1 MNNLNRKKI
10 TVALSILL
18 VLVAVFGTFT
28 YMNKAKA
35 SGNVVIDGITWG
47 FDINENNEAVNLY
60 APWDITTS
68 TITIPTEV
76 TYKNV
81 TYPVVSVG
89 KTNVS
94 NESSLF
100 FGSLEPNTTVSFAQK
115 DGKTSITKINAYAFC
130 GCTNIQSVN
139 IPNSVTEIGDY
150 AFYNCNLIKSV
161 NIPENVTVIGENAF
175 YNCGKI
181 SSFTIP
187 YGLKELGKNAFGQC
201 TGATFT
207 IENPNFAKDNLTN
220 TGITYVTG
228 YNNSTA
234 REYYVKSVM
243 PTLDDGIKESRW
255 VSLDGTTKTDGTTY
269 PKSFKVMVKTDTDV
283 TVTSGL
289 FKDYFYGLAGKEV
302 SDLTKCATKPYYT
315 LDGYYLG
322 TDDNAECYYTYDKT
336 NDKMITK
343 KSTFSADYADD
354 IMELTPKFTPKSYD
368 IVYSLNGGQWK
379 KGVSADLENTNKEQY
394 VYSVGKVLNINVEK
408 RGYLFTGWYADI
420 NNPIVLTTKVT
431 DTEHGLK
438 SFLAKWSPIHYD
450 IKFDK
455 NTADAGSMT
464 GQNIAYDTT
473 TALTKNEYTKKGYS
487 FNGWNT
493 KADGSGTKYAD
504 EADVTNLSY
513 TDGDTITL
521 YAQWSANP
529 YKLTFNANKGSCS
542 EASRMVKYD
551 STYGV
556 LPTATRIGYTFDGW
570 YTLENNGVKVTKD
583 TVMQSVYGETVYAHW
598 NANSYNIRFDGNKA
612 SSGSMDAEYILYD
625 ETKPLTANAY
635 KKTGYTFTGWN
646 TKADGSGKTYH
657 DEDNV
662 LNLATNGVITLYAQ
676 WSANHYS
683 VVFDRNHATGG
694 VVGAVSMIYD
704 QSRQLPANGFT
715 RTGYQFDGWNT
726 KADGSGQSYKDK
738 AYVTNLATSGVTTLY
753 AQWKPLTDTRYTVY
767 YAYEGIPGQ
776 QNTGWF
782 ETQRRGTTD
791 TMVKPDLSMFA
802 KTGFITPETEEL
814 KIKPDGSSEAFY
826 TFKRQQ
832 YTITVNDNDKKI
844 KKWNAPKTAYYEEK
858 VDVSFETNAG
868 YQAAGITTDS
878 IALEDVTQTTAHFTM
893 PASDITLTAKADPL
907 KYTISYEMNHGTN
920 SGNAV
925 TEYTYGDTVALPD
938 ASTMSLPG
946 FVFDGWYT
954 TESFDGEPVTHI
966 LPDMIGNKTF
976 WAKWVSGNYKV
987 TLDAQGGTIKDGNV
1001 TEYTYYTGA
1010 KLPTNVVKDGYSFL
1024 GWWDGYKTATEIGN
1038 TEYGDKT
1045 YVALWADNSST
1056 AYTYVDGDTVNLY
1069 DVSQAVAMTE
1079 TIDTKNTGYYYTQLS
1094 ANAKKAYATL
1104 FANYRFVPEERTIRK
1119 MNALIF
1125 TSDVELS
1132 KKDLLDAQM
1141 AFVYDHPE
1149 VFWVTYFAKSDV
1161 NNVSGVNTGKHYYMY
1176 SPVMAYDVALC
1187 KGDAEAYYGYLN
1199 MALNAMD
1206 LKKSDTTYDKV
1217 KRIHDYIIKNYSY
1230 STYGYKLN
1238 GKTADDTRSV
1248 GRMLTMKRGCCVGYS
1263 KLMKAFCD
1271 YYGISCTLVS
1281 GTDHMWN
1288 AIQINGKWYA
1298 LDVTWDDADG
1308 KQKNSKEQYQY
1319 FLKGEKTFLADVSH
1333 RVVNCMFIQDKVPI
1347 TEYACLTAPIL
1358 EKGDYGTQ
1366 TSVKKSTANTKI
1378 TVRSGIKYKITHT
1391 KKKTAAV
1398 IGASSKSIKKAVIAK
1413 TVKINKKTYKV
1424 TAISKNAFKNC
1435 KKLKKVIIQQGKL
1448 SIGKNAFKGINKKAA
1463 FKVPKKNLK
1472 SYKKMLSKAKT
1483 GCKKTMKIAGW
1494 KVKK

>member
-10 TVALSILL
+10 
-18 VLVAVFGTFT
+18 
-28 YMNKAKA
+28 
-35 SGNVVIDGITWG
+35 GITISIVFTLAIIISTFVHTNTVKAAKMTIDDVTWY
-47 FDINENNEAVNLY
+47 FDINEDNEVVNLY
-60 APWDITTS
+60 TPDDVATS

-100 FGSLEPNTTVSFAQK
+100 FGSLEPNTTVSFVQK

-139 IPNSVTEIGDY
+139 IPDSVTEIGDY
-150 AFYNCNLIKSV
+150 AFYNC
-161 NIPENVTVIGENAF
+161 GR
-175 YNCGKI
+175 I

-187 YGLKELGKNAFGQC
+187 YDLTKIGKGAFEKC
-201 TGATFT
+201 TSATLT
-207 IENPNFAKDNLTN
+207 IENPNLAKENLVDS
-220 TGITYVTG
+220 GITFIVG
-228 YNNSTA
+228 CSNSTA
-234 REYYVKSVM
+234 REYYNEYVE
-243 PTLDDGIKESRW
+243 PDYGTSRW
-255 VSLDGTTKTDGTTY
+255 VSLDGTTKADGTTY
-269 PKSFKVMVKTDTDV
+269 PKSFKVMVKTNTDV
-283 TVTSGL
+283 TVASGL

-302 SDLTKCATKPYYT
+302 SDLTECATKPYYT

-336 NDKMITK
+336 NDKMLAK
-343 KSTFSADYADD
+343 KSTFSADYAND

-379 KGVSADLENTNKEQY
+379 KGVSADLESTNKEQY
-394 VYSVGKVLNINVEK
+394 VYSVGKVLNTNVEK

-420 NNPIVLTTKVT
+420 NNPVVLTTEVT

-438 SFLAKWSPIHYD
+438 SFLAKWSLIHYD

-473 TALTKNEYTKKGYS
+473 TALTKNGYTKKGYS

-529 YKLTFNANKGSCS
+529 YKLTFDANKGSCS

-583 TVMQSVYGETVYAHW
+583 TVMQSVHGETVYAHW

-625 ETKPLTANAY
+625 ETKPLAANAY

-715 RTGYQFDGWNT
+715 KTGYQFDGWNT

-878 IALEDVTQTTAHFTM
+878 IALEDATQTTAHFTM

-925 TEYTYGDTVALPD
+925 TEYTYGDTIALPD

-954 TESFDGEPVTHI
+954 KESFDGEPVTHI
-966 LPDMIGNKTF
+966 LPDTIGNKTF
-976 WAKWVSGNYKV
+976 WAKWVSSNYKV

-1056 AYTYVDGDTVNLY
+1056 AYTYVDGNTVNLY
-1069 DVSQAVAMTE
+1069 DASQAVAMTE

-1176 SPVMAYDVALC
+1176 SPVMAYDIALC
-1187 KGDAEAYYGYLN
+1187 KGDAEAYYGYLK

-1298 LDVTWDDADG
+1298 LDVTWDDTDG

-1378 TVRSGIKYKITHT
+1378 TVRSGVKYKITNT

>member
-10 TVALSILL
+10 GIIAIIVLALAITAGITVK
-18 VLVAVFGTFT
+18 
-28 YMNKAKA
+28 MNKAKA
-35 SGNVVIDGITWG
+35 SGNVTIDNILWF
-47 FDINENNEAVNLY
+47 FDIDNGKAVNLY
-60 APWDITTS
+60 TPADVETF

-139 IPNSVTEIGDY
+139 IPDSVTEIGDY
-150 AFYNCNLIKSV
+150 AFYNC
-161 NIPENVTVIGENAF
+161 GR
-175 YNCGKI
+175 I
-181 SSFTIP
+181 SSFIIP
-187 YGLKELGKNAFGQC
+187 YDLTKIGKGAFEKC
-201 TGATFT
+201 TSATLT
-207 IENPNFAKDNLTN
+207 IENPNLAKENLVDS
-220 TGITYVTG
+220 GITFIVG
-228 YNNSTA
+228 CSNSTA
-234 REYYVKSVM
+234 REYYNEYVE
-243 PTLDDGIKESRW
+243 PDYGTSRW

-283 TVTSGL
+283 TVASGL

-302 SDLTKCATKPYYT
+302 SDLTECATKPYYT

-354 IMELTPKFTPKSYD
+354 IMDLTPKFTPKSYD

-379 KGVSADLENTNKEQY
+379 KGVSAYLENTNKEQY
-394 VYSVGKVLNINVEK
+394 VYSVGKVLNTNVEK

-420 NNPIVLTTKVT
+420 NNPVVLTTKVT

-464 GQNIAYDTT
+464 AQNIVYDTT

-529 YKLTFNANKGSCS
+529 YKLTFDVNKGSCS

-694 VVGAVSMIYD
+694 AVGAVSMIYD
-704 QSRQLPANGFT
+704 QSRQLPANGFS

-878 IALEDVTQTTAHFTM
+878 IALENATQTTAHFTM

-938 ASTMSLPG
+938 VSTMSLPG
-946 FVFDGWYT
+946 FVFAGWYT
-954 TESFDGEPVTHI
+954 KESFDGEPVTHI
-966 LPDMIGNKTF
+966 LPDTIGNKTF

-1010 KLPTNVVKDGYSFL
+1010 KLPSNVVKDGYSFL

-1056 AYTYVDGDTVNLY
+1056 AYTYVDGNTVNLY
-1069 DVSQAVAMTE
+1069 DASRAVAMTE

-1176 SPVMAYDVALC
+1176 SPVMAYDIALC
-1187 KGDAEAYYGYLN
+1187 KGDAEAYYGYFKIS
-1199 MALNAMD
+1199 LNAMD

-1217 KRIHDYIIKNYSY
+1217 KRIHDYIVKNYSY

-1298 LDVTWDDADG
+1298 LDVTWDDTDG

-1333 RVVNCMFIQDKVPI
+1333 RVVNCMFIKDKVPI
-1347 TEYACLTAPIL
+1347 TEYACLAAPIL
-1358 EKGDYGTQ
+1358 EKEDYGTQ
-1366 TSVKKSTANTKI
+1366 KSVKKSTANTKI
-1378 TVRSGIKYKITHT
+1378 TVRSGVKYKITNT

-1435 KKLKKVIIQQGKL
+1435 KKLKKVIIQPGKL
-1448 SIGKNAFKGINKKAA
+1448 SIGKNAFKGINQKAA

-1472 SYKKMLSKAKT
+1472 SYKKMLAKAKL
-1483 GCKKTMKIAGW
+1483 GYKKTMKINR
-1494 KVKK
+1494 

>member
-10 TVALSILL
+10 
-18 VLVAVFGTFT
+18 
-28 YMNKAKA
+28 
-35 SGNVVIDGITWG
+35 GITISIVFTLAIIISTFVHTNTVKAAKMTIDDVTWY
-47 FDINENNEAVNLY
+47 FDINEDNEVVNLY
-60 APWDITTS
+60 TPDDVATS
-68 TITIPTEV
+68 TIIIPTEV

-81 TYPVVSVG
+81 TYPVVSMG
-89 KTNVS
+89 TATNIS
-94 NESSLF
+94 QSGLF
-100 FGSLEPNTTVSFAQK
+100 KGSLEPNTTVSFAQK

-139 IPNSVTEIGDY
+139 IPDSVTEIGDY
-150 AFYNCNLIKSV
+150 AFYNCINMTTATGI
-161 NIPENVTVIGENAF
+161 ENVETLGNSAF
-175 YNCGKI
+175 EGCEFLMDVTLNKTTTFGSKIFDNC
-181 SSFTIP
+181 SCLRLTI
-187 YGLKELGKNAFGQC
+187 
-201 TGATFT
+201 T
-207 IENPNFAKDNLTN
+207 NPNMDLSDQNFVPARL
-220 TGITYVTG
+220 IG
-228 YNNSTA
+228 YENSTA
-234 REYYVKSVM
+234 KEYHNKKNFSSN
-243 PTLDDGIKESRW
+243 KW
-255 VSLDGTTKTDGTTY
+255 VSLDGTTKADGTTY

-283 TVTSGL
+283 TVASGL
-289 FKDYFYGLAGKEV
+289 FKDYFYGLGGKEV
-302 SDLTKCATKPYYT
+302 SDLTECATKPYYT

-322 TDDNAECYYTYDKT
+322 TDENAECYYTYDKT

-394 VYSVGKVLNINVEK
+394 VYSVGKVLNTNVEK

-420 NNPIVLTTKVT
+420 NNPVVLTTKVT

-455 NTADAGSMT
+455 NTADAGNMA

-473 TALTKNEYTKKGYS
+473 TALTKSGYTKKGYS

-513 TDGDTITL
+513 TDGDIITL

-529 YKLTFNANKGSCS
+529 YKLTFDTNKGSCS

-583 TVMQSVYGETVYAHW
+583 TVMQSVHGETVYAHW

-625 ETKPLTANAY
+625 ETKPLVANAY

-738 AYVTNLATSGVTTLY
+738 AYVTNLATGGVTTLY
-753 AQWKPLTDTRYTVY
+753 VQWKPLTDTRYTVY

-878 IALEDVTQTTAHFTM
+878 IALEDATQTTAHFTM

-907 KYTISYEMNHGTN
+907 KYTVSYEMNHGTN

-925 TEYTYGDTVALPD
+925 TEYTYGDTIALPD

-954 TESFDGEPVTHI
+954 KESFDGEPVTHI
-966 LPDMIGNKTF
+966 LPDTIGNKTF

-1056 AYTYVDGDTVNLY
+1056 AYTYVDGNTVNLY
-1069 DVSQAVAMTE
+1069 DASQAVAMTE

-1176 SPVMAYDVALC
+1176 SPVMAYDIALC
-1187 KGDAEAYYGYLN
+1187 KGDAEAYYGYLK

-1298 LDVTWDDADG
+1298 LDVTWDDTDG

-1366 TSVKKSTANTKI
+1366 TSVKKSTPNTKI
-1378 TVRSGIKYKITHT
+1378 TVRSGVKYKITNT

-1448 SIGKNAFKGINKKAA
+1448 SIGKNAFKGINKKAT

-1472 SYKKMLSKAKT
+1472 SYKKMLFRAKT

>member
-10 TVALSILL
+10 GIIAIIVLALVITAGITVK
-18 VLVAVFGTFT
+18 
-28 YMNKAKA
+28 MNKAKA

-89 KTNVS
+89 ESDVINK
-94 NESSLF
+94 SSLF
-100 FGSLEPNTTVSFAQK
+100 KGSLEPNTTVSFAQK

-139 IPNSVTEIGDY
+139 IPDSVTEIGDY
-150 AFYNCNLIKSV
+150 AFYNCINMTTATGI
-161 NIPENVTVIGENAF
+161 ENVETLGNSAF
-175 YNCGKI
+175 EGCEFLMDVTLNKTTTFGSKIFDNC
-181 SSFTIP
+181 SCLRLTI
-187 YGLKELGKNAFGQC
+187 
-201 TGATFT
+201 T
-207 IENPNFAKDNLTN
+207 NPNMDLSDQNFVPARL
-220 TGITYVTG
+220 IG
-228 YNNSTA
+228 YENSTA
-234 REYYVKSVM
+234 KEYHNKKNFSSN
-243 PTLDDGIKESRW
+243 KW

-283 TVTSGL
+283 TVASGL

-302 SDLTKCATKPYYT
+302 SDLTECATKPYYT

-343 KSTFSADYADD
+343 KSTFSADYADN

-394 VYSVGKVLNINVEK
+394 VYSVGKVLNTNVEK

-420 NNPIVLTTKVT
+420 NNPVVLTTEVT

-473 TALTKNEYTKKGYS
+473 TALTKNGYTKKGYS
-487 FNGWNT
+487 FTGWNT

-529 YKLTFNANKGSCS
+529 YKLTFDANKGSCS

-556 LPTATRIGYTFDGW
+556 LPTATRIGYTFAGW

-583 TVMQSVYGETVYAHW
+583 TVMQSVHGETVYAHW

-625 ETKPLTANAY
+625 ETKPLAANAY

-738 AYVTNLATSGVTTLY
+738 AYVTNLATGRVTTLY

-782 ETQRRGTTD
+782 ETQRRGMTD

-878 IALEDVTQTTAHFTM
+878 IALENATQTTAHFTM

-925 TEYTYGDTVALPD
+925 TEYTYGDTIALPD

-954 TESFDGEPVTHI
+954 KESFDGEPVAHI
-966 LPDMIGNKTF
+966 LPDTIGNKTF

-1038 TEYGDKT
+1038 MEYGDKT

-1056 AYTYVDGDTVNLY
+1056 AYTYVDGNTVNLY
-1069 DVSQAVAMTE
+1069 DASQAVAMTE

-1176 SPVMAYDVALC
+1176 SPVMAYDIALC
-1187 KGDAEAYYGYLN
+1187 KGDAEAYYGYLK

-1298 LDVTWDDADG
+1298 LDVTWDDTDG

-1378 TVRSGIKYKITHT
+1378 TVRSGVKYKITHT

>member
-10 TVALSILL
+10 
-18 VLVAVFGTFT
+18 
-28 YMNKAKA
+28 
-35 SGNVVIDGITWG
+35 GITISIVFTLAIIISTFVHTNTVKAAKMTIDDVTWY
-47 FDINENNEAVNLY
+47 FDINEDNEVVNLY
-60 APWDITTS
+60 TPDDVATS

-89 KTNVS
+89 TVGDIKNS
-94 NESSLF
+94 GLF
-100 FGSLEPNTTVSFAQK
+100 KGSLEPNTTVSFVQK

-130 GCTNIQSVN
+130 GCTNIQSVD
-139 IPNSVTEIGDY
+139 IPDSVTEIGDY
-150 AFYNCNLIKSV
+150 AFYNC
-161 NIPENVTVIGENAF
+161 GR
-175 YNCGKI
+175 I

-187 YGLKELGKNAFGQC
+187 YDLTKIGKGAFEKC
-201 TGATFT
+201 TSATLT
-207 IENPNFAKDNLTN
+207 IENPNLAKENLVDS
-220 TGITYVTG
+220 GITFIVG
-228 YNNSTA
+228 CSNSTA
-234 REYYVKSVM
+234 REYYNEYVE
-243 PTLDDGIKESRW
+243 PDYGTSRW
-255 VSLDGTTKTDGTTY
+255 VSLDGTKKADGTTY
-269 PKSFKVMVKTDTDV
+269 PKSFKVMVKTNTDV
-283 TVTSGL
+283 TVASGL

-302 SDLTKCATKPYYT
+302 SDLTECATKPYYT
-315 LDGYYLG
+315 LDGYYFG

-336 NDKMITK
+336 NDKMLTK
-343 KSTFSADYADD
+343 KNTFSADYANDT
-354 IMELTPKFTPKSYD
+354 MELTPKFTPKSYD
-368 IVYSLNGGQWK
+368 IVYGLNGGQWK

-394 VYSVGKVLNINVEK
+394 VYSVGKVLNTNVEK

-420 NNPIVLTTKVT
+420 NNPVVLTTEVT

-464 GQNIAYDTT
+464 GQNMAYDTT

-513 TDGDTITL
+513 TDGDIITL

-529 YKLTFNANKGSCS
+529 YKLTFDANKGSCS

-583 TVMQSVYGETVYAHW
+583 TVMQSVHGETVYAYW
-598 NANSYNIRFDGNKA
+598 NANPYNIRFDGNKA

-625 ETKPLTANAY
+625 ETKPLAANAY

-738 AYVTNLATSGVTTLY
+738 AYVTNLATGGVTTLY

-878 IALEDVTQTTAHFTM
+878 IVLEDATQTTAHFTM

-907 KYTISYEMNHGTN
+907 KYTVSYEMNHGTN

-925 TEYTYGDTVALPD
+925 TEYTYGDTIALPD

-954 TESFDGEPVTHI
+954 KESFDGEPVTHI
-966 LPDMIGNKTF
+966 LPDTIGNKTF

-1056 AYTYVDGDTVNLY
+1056 AYTYVDGNTVNLY
-1069 DVSQAVAMTE
+1069 DASQAVAMTE

-1176 SPVMAYDVALC
+1176 SPVMAYDIALC
-1187 KGDAEAYYGYLN
+1187 KGDAEAYYGYLK

-1298 LDVTWDDADG
+1298 LDVTWDDTDG

-1378 TVRSGIKYKITHT
+1378 TVRSGVKYKITNT

-1424 TAISKNAFKNC
+1424 TAINKNAFKNC

>member
-10 TVALSILL
+10 
-18 VLVAVFGTFT
+18 
-28 YMNKAKA
+28 
-35 SGNVVIDGITWG
+35 GITISIVFTLAIIISTFVHTNTVKAAKMTIDDVTWY
-47 FDINENNEAVNLY
+47 FDINEDNEVVNLY
-60 APWDITTS
+60 TPDDVATS

-89 KTNVS
+89 TATNIS
-94 NESSLF
+94 QSGLF
-100 FGSLEPNTTVSFAQK
+100 KGSLEPNTTVSFAQK

-139 IPNSVTEIGDY
+139 IPDSVTEIGDY
-150 AFYNCNLIKSV
+150 AFYNCINMTTATGI
-161 NIPENVTVIGENAF
+161 ENVETLGNSAF
-175 YNCGKI
+175 EGCEFLMDVTLNKTTTFGSKIFDNC
-181 SSFTIP
+181 SCLRLTI
-187 YGLKELGKNAFGQC
+187 
-201 TGATFT
+201 T
-207 IENPNFAKDNLTN
+207 NPNMDLSDQNFVPARL
-220 TGITYVTG
+220 IG
-228 YNNSTA
+228 YENSTA
-234 REYYVKSVM
+234 KEYHNKKNFSSN
-243 PTLDDGIKESRW
+243 KW
-255 VSLDGTTKTDGTTY
+255 VSLDGTTKADGTTY
-269 PKSFKVMVKTDTDV
+269 PKSFKVMVKTNTDV
-283 TVTSGL
+283 TVASGL

-302 SDLTKCATKPYYT
+302 SDLTECATKPYYA

-379 KGVSADLENTNKEQY
+379 KGVSADLESTNKEQY
-394 VYSVGKVLNINVEK
+394 VYSVGKVLNTNVEK

-420 NNPIVLTTKVT
+420 NNPVVLTTKVT

-464 GQNIAYDTT
+464 GQNIVYDTT

-556 LPTATRIGYTFDGW
+556 LPTATRIGYAFDGW
-570 YTLENNGVKVTKD
+570 YTLEDNGVKATKD

-598 NANSYNIRFDGNKA
+598 NANPYNIRFDGNKA

-625 ETKPLTANAY
+625 ETKPLAANAY

-726 KADGSGQSYKDK
+726 KADGSGQSYKNK
-738 AYVTNLATSGVTTLY
+738 AYVTNLAISGVTTLY

-802 KTGFITPETEEL
+802 KPGFITPETEEL

-878 IALEDVTQTTAHFTM
+878 IALEDATQTTAHFTM

-920 SGNAV
+920 SGNTI
-925 TEYTYGDTVALPD
+925 TEYTYGDTIALPD

-954 TESFDGEPVTHI
+954 KESFDGEPVTHI
-966 LPDMIGNKTF
+966 LPDTIGNKTF

-987 TLDAQGGTIKDGNV
+987 TLDAQGGTIKDGNI

-1056 AYTYVDGDTVNLY
+1056 AYTYVDGNTVNLY
-1069 DVSQAVAMTE
+1069 DASQAVAMTE

-1161 NNVSGVNTGKHYYMY
+1161 NNVLGVNTGKHYYMY
-1176 SPVMAYDVALC
+1176 SPVMAYDIALC
-1187 KGDAEAYYGYLN
+1187 KGDAEAYYGYLK

-1298 LDVTWDDADG
+1298 LDVTWDDTDG

-1358 EKGDYGTQ
+1358 EKGGYGTQ

-1378 TVRSGIKYKITHT
+1378 TVRSGVKYKITHT

>member
-10 TVALSILL
+10 GIIAIVVLALAITAGITVK
-18 VLVAVFGTFT
+18 
-28 YMNKAKA
+28 MNKAKA
-35 SGNVVIDGITWG
+35 SGNVTIDNILWF
-47 FDINENNEAVNLY
+47 FDIDNGKAVNLY
-60 APWDITTS
+60 TPADVETS

-89 KTNVS
+89 MSDVVNK
-94 NESSLF
+94 SSLF

-139 IPNSVTEIGDY
+139 IPDSVTEIGDY
-150 AFYNCNLIKSV
+150 AFCNCSDMTTVGSI
-161 NIPENVTVIGENAF
+161 ENVKTLGNSAF
-175 YNCGKI
+175 EGCTFLRNITLNKV
-181 SSFTIP
+181 T
-187 YGLKELGKNAFGQC
+187 AFGSNLFDGC
-201 TGATFT
+201 TSLCLT
-207 IENPNFAKDNLTN
+207 ITNPNMDLSKQNFKPSRLISYA
-220 TGITYVTG
+220 
-228 YNNSTA
+228 NSTT
-234 REYYVKSVM
+234 RDYY
-243 PTLDDGIKESRW
+243 IKNYTNDVNGNNWR
-255 VSLDGTTKTDGTTY
+255 SLDGTTKTDGTTY

-283 TVTSGL
+283 TVASGL

-302 SDLTKCATKPYYT
+302 SDLTECATKPYYT

-394 VYSVGKVLNINVEK
+394 VYSVGKVLNTNVEK

-420 NNPIVLTTKVT
+420 NNPVVLTTEVT

-455 NTADAGSMT
+455 NMADAGSMT

-529 YKLTFNANKGSCS
+529 YKLTFDVNKGSCS

-556 LPTATRIGYTFDGW
+556 LPTATRIGYTFAGW

-583 TVMQSVYGETVYAHW
+583 TVMQSVHGETVYAHW

-625 ETKPLTANAY
+625 ETKPLAANAY

-738 AYVTNLATSGVTTLY
+738 AYVTNLATGGVTTLY

-878 IALEDVTQTTAHFTM
+878 IALENATQTTAHFTM

-925 TEYTYGDTVALPD
+925 TEYTYGDTIALPD

-954 TESFDGEPVTHI
+954 KESFDGEPVAHI
-966 LPDMIGNKTF
+966 LPDTIGNKTF

-1038 TEYGDKT
+1038 MEYGDKT

-1056 AYTYVDGDTVNLY
+1056 AYTYVDGNTVNLY
-1069 DVSQAVAMTE
+1069 DASQAVAMTE

-1263 KLMKAFCD
+1263 KLMKVFCD

-1298 LDVTWDDADG
+1298 LDVTWDDTDG

-1366 TSVKKSTANTKI
+1366 TSVKKSTPNTKI
-1378 TVRSGIKYKITHT
+1378 TVRSGVKYKITNT

-1472 SYKKMLSKAKT
+1472 SYKKMLFRAKT

>member
-150 AFYNCNLIKSV
+150 AFYNC
-161 NIPENVTVIGENAF
+161 GR
-175 YNCGKI
+175 I

-187 YGLKELGKNAFGQC
+187 YDLTKIGKGAFEKC
-201 TGATFT
+201 TSATLT
-207 IENPNFAKDNLTN
+207 IENPNLAKENLVDS
-220 TGITYVTG
+220 GITFIVG
-228 YNNSTA
+228 CSNSTA
-234 REYYVKSVM
+234 REYYNEYVE
-243 PTLDDGIKESRW
+243 PDYGTSRW
-255 VSLDGTTKTDGTTY
+255 VSLDGTMKVDGTTY
-269 PKSFKVMVKTDTDV
+269 PKSFKVMAKTDTDV
-283 TVTSGL
+283 TVASGL

-302 SDLTKCATKPYYT
+302 SDLTECATKPYYT

-394 VYSVGKVLNINVEK
+394 VYSFGKVLNTNVEK

-420 NNPIVLTTKVT
+420 NNPVVLTTKVT

-473 TALTKNEYTKKGYS
+473 TALIKNEYTKKGYS

-504 EADVTNLSY
+504 EADVTNFSY

-570 YTLENNGVKVTKD
+570 YTLEDNGVKVTKD
-583 TVMQSVYGETVYAHW
+583 TVMQSVYGETVYVHW

-704 QSRQLPANGFT
+704 QSCQLPANGFT

-738 AYVTNLATSGVTTLY
+738 AYITNLATSGVTTLY

-954 TESFDGEPVTHI
+954 KESFDGEPVTHI
-966 LPDMIGNKTF
+966 LPDTIGNKTF

-987 TLDAQGGTIKDGNV
+987 TLDAQCGTIKDGNV

-1038 TEYGDKT
+1038 MEYGDKT

-1069 DVSQAVAMTE
+1069 DASQAVAMTG

-1104 FANYRFVPEERTIRK
+1104 FANYRFVPEERTIKK

-1298 LDVTWDDADG
+1298 LDVTWDDTDG

-1366 TSVKKSTANTKI
+1366 PSVKKSTANTKL
-1378 TVRSGIKYKITHT
+1378 TVRSGVKYKITHT

>member
-1 MNNLNRKKI
+1 MNNLNNLNRKKI
-10 TVALSILL
+10 
-18 VLVAVFGTFT
+18 
-28 YMNKAKA
+28 
-35 SGNVVIDGITWG
+35 GITISIVFTLAIIISTFVHTNTVKAAKMIIDDVTWY
-47 FDINENNEAVNLY
+47 FDINEDNEVVNLY
-60 APWDITTS
+60 TPDDVATS

-89 KTNVS
+89 ESDVINK
-94 NESSLF
+94 SSLF
-100 FGSLEPNTTVSFAQK
+100 KGSLEPNTTVSFAQK

-139 IPNSVTEIGDY
+139 IPDSVTEIGDY
-150 AFYNCNLIKSV
+150 AFYNC
-161 NIPENVTVIGENAF
+161 GR
-175 YNCGKI
+175 I

-187 YGLKELGKNAFGQC
+187 YDLTKIGKGAFEKC
-201 TGATFT
+201 TSATLT
-207 IENPNFAKDNLTN
+207 IENPNLAKENLVDS
-220 TGITYVTG
+220 GITFIVG
-228 YNNSTA
+228 CSNSTA
-234 REYYVKSVM
+234 REYYNEYVE
-243 PTLDDGIKESRW
+243 PDYGTSRW

-283 TVTSGL
+283 TVASGL

-302 SDLTKCATKPYYT
+302 SNLTECATKPYYT

-336 NDKMITK
+336 NDKIITK

-394 VYSVGKVLNINVEK
+394 VYSVGKVLNTNVEK

-420 NNPIVLTTKVT
+420 NNPVVLTTKVT

-455 NTADAGSMT
+455 NTADAGSMA
-464 GQNIAYDTT
+464 GQNIAYDTI
-473 TALTKNEYTKKGYS
+473 TALTKNGYTKKGYS

-878 IALEDVTQTTAHFTM
+878 IALEDATQTTAHFTM

-938 ASTMSLPG
+938 ASTMFLPG

-954 TESFDGEPVTHI
+954 KESFDGEPVTHI

-987 TLDAQGGTIKDGNV
+987 TLDAQGGMIKDGNV

-1010 KLPTNVVKDGYSFL
+1010 KLPSNVVKDGYSFL

-1069 DVSQAVAMTE
+1069 DASQAVAMTE
-1079 TIDTKNTGYYYTQLS
+1079 TINTKNTGYYYTQLS

-1104 FANYRFVPEERTIRK
+1104 FANYRFVSEERTIRK

-1149 VFWVTYFAKSDV
+1149 VFWVTYFAKSEV

-1298 LDVTWDDADG
+1298 LDVTWDDTDG

-1378 TVRSGIKYKITHT
+1378 TVRSGVKYKITHT

>member
-10 TVALSILL
+10 GIIAIIVLALAITAGITVK
-18 VLVAVFGTFT
+18 
-28 YMNKAKA
+28 MNKAKA
-35 SGNVVIDGITWG
+35 SGNVTIDNILWF
-47 FDINENNEAVNLY
+47 FDIDDGKAVNLY
-60 APWDITTS
+60 TPADVETS

-139 IPNSVTEIGDY
+139 IPDSVTEIGDY
-150 AFYNCNLIKSV
+150 AFYNCINMTTATGI
-161 NIPENVTVIGENAF
+161 ENVETLGNSAF
-175 YNCGKI
+175 EGCEFLMDVTLNKTTTFGSKIFDNC
-181 SSFTIP
+181 SCLRLTI
-187 YGLKELGKNAFGQC
+187 
-201 TGATFT
+201 T
-207 IENPNFAKDNLTN
+207 NPNMDLSNQNFVPARL
-220 TGITYVTG
+220 IG
-228 YNNSTA
+228 YENSTA
-234 REYYVKSVM
+234 KEYHNKKNFSSN
-243 PTLDDGIKESRW
+243 KW
-255 VSLDGTTKTDGTTY
+255 VSLDGTTKADGTTY

-283 TVTSGL
+283 TVASGL

-302 SDLTKCATKPYYT
+302 SDLTECATKPYYT

-322 TDDNAECYYTYDKT
+322 TDDNAECYYTYNKT

-394 VYSVGKVLNINVEK
+394 VYSVGKVLNTNVEK

-420 NNPIVLTTKVT
+420 NNPVVLTTKVT

-464 GQNIAYDTT
+464 AQNIVYDTT

-529 YKLTFNANKGSCS
+529 YKLTFDVNKGSCS

-683 VVFDRNHATGG
+683 VVFDRNHATDG

-726 KADGSGQSYKDK
+726 KADGSDQSYKDK

-907 KYTISYEMNHGTN
+907 KYTISYEMNHGIN

-954 TESFDGEPVTHI
+954 KESFDGEPVTHI
-966 LPDMIGNKTF
+966 LPDTIGNKTF

-1010 KLPTNVVKDGYSFL
+1010 KLPTNVVKDGFSFL

-1248 GRMLTMKRGCCVGYS
+1248 GRMLPMKRGCCVGYS

-1378 TVRSGIKYKITHT
+1378 TVRSGVKYKITHT

>member
-18 VLVAVFGTFT
+18 VLVVVFGTFT

-35 SGNVVIDGITWG
+35 SGYDTIDGIIWNFEIADGKATG
-47 FDINENNEAVNLY
+47 LY
-60 APWDITTS
+60 APYDVETS

-130 GCTNIQSVN
+130 GCTNIQSVD
-139 IPNSVTEIGDY
+139 IPDSVTEIGDY

-187 YGLKELGKNAFGQC
+187 YGLKELGKNAFCQC

-228 YNNSTA
+228 YDNSTA

-255 VSLDGTTKTDGTTY
+255 VSLDGTTKADGTTY
-269 PKSFKVMVKTDTDV
+269 PKSFKVMVKTYTDV
-283 TVTSGL
+283 TIASGL

-302 SDLTKCATKPYYT
+302 SDLTECATKPYYT

-394 VYSVGKVLNINVEK
+394 VYSVGKVLNTNVEK

-420 NNPIVLTTKVT
+420 NNPVVLTTKVT

-438 SFLAKWSPIHYD
+438 PFLAKWSPIHYD

-464 GQNIAYDTT
+464 GQNIVYDTT
-473 TALTKNEYTKKGYS
+473 TALTKNGYTKKGYS

-529 YKLTFNANKGSCS
+529 YKLTFDANKGSCS

-583 TVMQSVYGETVYAHW
+583 TVMQSVHGETVYAYW

-726 KADGSGQSYKDK
+726 KADGSGQSYKNK
-738 AYVTNLATSGVTTLY
+738 AYVTNLAISGVTTLY

-878 IALEDVTQTTAHFTM
+878 IALENATQTTAHFTM

-907 KYTISYEMNHGTN
+907 KYTVSYEMNHGTN

-925 TEYTYGDTVALPD
+925 TEYTYGDTIALPD

-954 TESFDGEPVTHI
+954 KESFDGEPVTHI
-966 LPDMIGNKTF
+966 LPDTIGNKTF

-1056 AYTYVDGDTVNLY
+1056 AYTYVDGNTVNLY
-1069 DVSQAVAMTE
+1069 DASQAVAMTE

-1176 SPVMAYDVALC
+1176 SPVMAYDSALC
-1187 KGDAEAYYGYLN
+1187 KGDAEAYYGYLK

-1298 LDVTWDDADG
+1298 LDVTWDDTDG

-1333 RVVNCMFIQDKVPI
+1333 RVVNRMFIQDKLRI

-1366 TSVKKSTANTKI
+1366 TSVKKSTPNTKI
-1378 TVRSGIKYKITHT
+1378 TVRSGVKYKITNT

>member
-10 TVALSILL
+10 GIIAIVVLALAITAGITVK
-18 VLVAVFGTFT
+18 
-28 YMNKAKA
+28 MNKAKA
-35 SGNVVIDGITWG
+35 SGNVTIDNILWF
-47 FDINENNEAVNLY
+47 FDIDNGKAVNLY
-60 APWDITTS
+60 TPADVETS

-76 TYKNV
+76 MYKNV

-89 KTNVS
+89 TATNIS
-94 NESSLF
+94 QSGLF
-100 FGSLEPNTTVSFAQK
+100 KGSLEPNTTVSFAQK

-130 GCTNIQSVN
+130 GCTNIQSVD
-139 IPNSVTEIGDY
+139 IPDSVTEIGDY
-150 AFYNCNLIKSV
+150 AFYNC
-161 NIPENVTVIGENAF
+161 GR
-175 YNCGKI
+175 I

-187 YGLKELGKNAFGQC
+187 YDLTKIGKGAFEKC
-201 TGATFT
+201 TSATLT
-207 IENPNFAKDNLTN
+207 IENPNLAKENLVDS
-220 TGITYVTG
+220 GITFIVG
-228 YNNSTA
+228 CSNSTA
-234 REYYVKSVM
+234 REYYNEYVE
-243 PTLDDGIKESRW
+243 PDYGTSRW
-255 VSLDGTTKTDGTTY
+255 VSLDGTTKADGTTY

-283 TVTSGL
+283 TVASGL

-302 SDLTKCATKPYYT
+302 SDLTECATKPYYT

-354 IMELTPKFTPKSYD
+354 TMELTPKFTPKSYD
-368 IVYSLNGGQWK
+368 IIYGLNGGQWK

-394 VYSVGKVLNINVEK
+394 VYSVGKVLNTNVEK

-420 NNPIVLTTKVT
+420 NNPVILTTKVT

-529 YKLTFNANKGSCS
+529 YKLTFDANKGSCS

-551 STYGV
+551 STYGI

-612 SSGSMDAEYILYD
+612 SSGSMDAEYVLYD

-844 KKWNAPKTAYYEEK
+844 KKWNAPKTAYFEEK

-878 IALEDVTQTTAHFTM
+878 IALEDATQTTAHFTM

-954 TESFDGEPVTHI
+954 KESFDGEPVTHI
-966 LPDMIGNKTF
+966 LPDTIGNKSF

-1056 AYTYVDGDTVNLY
+1056 AYTYVDGNTVNLY
-1069 DVSQAVAMTE
+1069 DASQAVAMTE

-1104 FANYRFVPEERTIRK
+1104 FSNYRFVPEERTIKK

-1125 TSDVELS
+1125 TSDIELS

-1217 KRIHDYIIKNYSY
+1217 KRIHDYIVKNYSY

-1298 LDVTWDDADG
+1298 LDVTWDDTDG

-1333 RVVNCMFIQDKVPI
+1333 RVVNCMFIKDKVPI

-1378 TVRSGIKYKITHT
+1378 TVRSGVKYKTTNT

>member
-10 TVALSILL
+10 GIIAIVVLALAITAGITVK
-18 VLVAVFGTFT
+18 
-28 YMNKAKA
+28 MNKAKA
-35 SGNVVIDGITWG
+35 SGNVTINNILWF
-47 FDINENNEAVNLY
+47 FDIDDGKAVNLY
-60 APWDITTS
+60 TPADVETS

-89 KTNVS
+89 ESDVINK
-94 NESSLF
+94 SSLF
-100 FGSLEPNTTVSFAQK
+100 KGSLEPNTTVSFVQK

-130 GCTNIQSVN
+130 GCTNIQSVD
-139 IPNSVTEIGDY
+139 IPDSVTEIGDY
-150 AFYNCNLIKSV
+150 AFYNC
-161 NIPENVTVIGENAF
+161 GR
-175 YNCGKI
+175 I

-187 YGLKELGKNAFGQC
+187 YDLTKIGKGAFEKC
-201 TGATFT
+201 TSATLT
-207 IENPNFAKDNLTN
+207 IENPNLAKENLVDS
-220 TGITYVTG
+220 GITFIVG
-228 YNNSTA
+228 CSNSTA
-234 REYYVKSVM
+234 REYYNEYVE
-243 PTLDDGIKESRW
+243 PDYGTSRW
-255 VSLDGTTKTDGTTY
+255 VSLDGTTKADGTTY
-269 PKSFKVMVKTDTDV
+269 PKSFKVMVKTDIDV

-302 SDLTKCATKPYYT
+302 SDLTECATKPYYT

-336 NDKMITK
+336 NDKMLAK

-354 IMELTPKFTPKSYD
+354 TMELTPKFTPKSYD
-368 IVYSLNGGQWK
+368 IVYGLNGGQWK

-394 VYSVGKVLNINVEK
+394 VYSVGKVLNTNVEK

-420 NNPIVLTTKVT
+420 NNPVVLTTEVT

-464 GQNIAYDTT
+464 GQNIVYDTT
-473 TALTKNEYTKKGYS
+473 TALTKNGYTKKGYS

-521 YAQWSANP
+521 YAQWSANS
-529 YKLTFNANKGSCS
+529 YKLTFDANRGSCS

-556 LPTATRIGYTFDGW
+556 LPTATRIGYTFAGW

-583 TVMQSVYGETVYAHW
+583 TVMQSVHGETVYAYW

-738 AYVTNLATSGVTTLY
+738 AYVTNLATGRVTTLY

-878 IALEDVTQTTAHFTM
+878 IALENATQTTAHFTM

-954 TESFDGEPVTHI
+954 KESFDGEPVTHI
-966 LPDMIGNKTF
+966 LPDTIGNKTF

-987 TLDAQGGTIKDGNV
+987 TLDAHGGTIKDGNV

-1056 AYTYVDGDTVNLY
+1056 AYTYVDGNTVNLY
-1069 DVSQAVAMTE
+1069 DASQAVVMTE

-1176 SPVMAYDVALC
+1176 SPVMAYDIALC
-1187 KGDAEAYYGYLN
+1187 KGDAEAYYGYLK

-1281 GTDHMWN
+1281 GIDHMWN

-1298 LDVTWDDADG
+1298 LDVTWDDTDG

-1358 EKGDYGTQ
+1358 EKGDYVTQ

-1378 TVRSGIKYKITHT
+1378 TVRSGVKYKITNT

>member
-10 TVALSILL
+10 
-18 VLVAVFGTFT
+18 
-28 YMNKAKA
+28 
-35 SGNVVIDGITWG
+35 GITISIVFTLAIIISTFVHTNTVKAAKMTIDDVTWY
-47 FDINENNEAVNLY
+47 FDINEDNEVVNLY
-60 APWDITTS
+60 TPDDVATS

-89 KTNVS
+89 TVGDIKNS
-94 NESSLF
+94 GLF
-100 FGSLEPNTTVSFAQK
+100 KGSLEPNTTVSFAQK
-115 DGKTSITKINAYAFC
+115 DGKTSITKINVYAFC
-130 GCTNIQSVN
+130 GCTNIQSVD
-139 IPNSVTEIGDY
+139 IPDSVTEIGDY
-150 AFYNCNLIKSV
+150 AFYNC
-161 NIPENVTVIGENAF
+161 GR
-175 YNCGKI
+175 I

-187 YGLKELGKNAFGQC
+187 YDLTKIGKGAFEKC
-201 TGATFT
+201 TSATLT
-207 IENPNFAKDNLTN
+207 IENPNLAKENLVDS
-220 TGITYVTG
+220 GITFIVG
-228 YNNSTA
+228 CSNSTA
-234 REYYVKSVM
+234 REYYNEYVE
-243 PTLDDGIKESRW
+243 PDYGTSRW
-255 VSLDGTTKTDGTTY
+255 VSLDGTTKADGTTY
-269 PKSFKVMVKTDTDV
+269 PQSFKVMVKTDTDV
-283 TVTSGL
+283 TVASGL

-302 SDLTKCATKPYYT
+302 SDLTECATKPYYT

-354 IMELTPKFTPKSYD
+354 TMELTPKFTPKSYD

-394 VYSVGKVLNINVEK
+394 VYSVGKVLNTNVEK

-420 NNPIVLTTKVT
+420 NNPVVLTTEVT

-464 GQNIAYDTT
+464 EQNMAYDTT

-513 TDGDTITL
+513 TDGDIITL

-529 YKLTFNANKGSCS
+529 YKLTFDANKGSCS

-556 LPTATRIGYTFDGW
+556 LPTATRIGYTFEGW
-570 YTLENNGVKVTKD
+570 YTLEDNGVKVTKD

-694 VVGAVSMIYD
+694 VVGVVSMIYD

-738 AYVTNLATSGVTTLY
+738 AYVTNLATGRVTTLY

-878 IALEDVTQTTAHFTM
+878 IALENATQTTAHFTM

-907 KYTISYEMNHGTN
+907 KYTVSYEMNHGTN

-954 TESFDGEPVTHI
+954 KESFDGEPVTHI

-1056 AYTYVDGDTVNLY
+1056 AYTYVDGNTVNLY
-1069 DVSQAVAMTE
+1069 DASQAVAMTE

-1176 SPVMAYDVALC
+1176 SPVMAYDIALC
-1187 KGDAEAYYGYLN
+1187 KGDAEAYYGYFKIS
-1199 MALNAMD
+1199 LNAMD

-1217 KRIHDYIIKNYSY
+1217 KRIHDYIVKNYSY

-1298 LDVTWDDADG
+1298 LDVTWDDTDG

-1333 RVVNCMFIQDKVPI
+1333 RVVNCMFIKDKVPI
-1347 TEYACLTAPIL
+1347 TEYACLAAPIL
-1358 EKGDYGTQ
+1358 EKEDYGTQ
-1366 TSVKKSTANTKI
+1366 KSVKKSTANTKI
-1378 TVRSGIKYKITHT
+1378 TVRSGVKYKITNT

-1435 KKLKKVIIQQGKL
+1435 KKLKKVIIQPGKL
-1448 SIGKNAFKGINKKAA
+1448 SIGKNAFKGINQKAA

-1472 SYKKMLSKAKT
+1472 SYKKMLFRAKT

>member
-1 MNNLNRKKI
+1 MNSLNRKKI

-18 VLVAVFGTFT
+18 VLVATFGTFT

-100 FGSLEPNTTVSFAQK
+100 FGSLEPNTTITFAQK
-115 DGKTSITKINAYAFC
+115 DGKTSITTINAYAFC
-130 GCTNIQSVN
+130 GCTNIQSVD
-139 IPNSVTEIGDY
+139 IPDSVTEIGDY
-150 AFYNCNLIKSV
+150 AFYNC
-161 NIPENVTVIGENAF
+161 GR
-175 YNCGKI
+175 I

-187 YGLKELGKNAFGQC
+187 YDLTKIGKGAFEKC
-201 TGATFT
+201 TSATLT
-207 IENPNFAKDNLTN
+207 VENPNLAKENLVDS
-220 TGITYVTG
+220 GITFIVG
-228 YNNSTA
+228 CSNSTA
-234 REYYVKSVM
+234 KEYYDEYVE
-243 PTLDDGIKESRW
+243 PDYGISRW

-269 PKSFKVMVKTDTDV
+269 PKSFKVVVKTDTDV

-289 FKDYFYGLAGKEV
+289 FKSYFYGLAGGEV
-302 SDLTKCATKPYYT
+302 SDLTECATKPYYD
-315 LDGYYLG
+315 LEGYYLG
-322 TDDNAECYYTYDKT
+322 AEENAEYYYTYDKAS
-336 NDKMITK
+336 DKMTTK
-343 KSTFSADYADD
+343 KSTFSADYTDD
-354 IMELTPKFTPKSYD
+354 TMELTPKFTPKSYD
-368 IVYSLNGGQWK
+368 IVYGLNGGQWK

-394 VYSVGKVLNINVEK
+394 TYSVGKVLNTNVEK
-408 RGYLFTGWYADI
+408 KGYLFAGWYADI
-420 NNPIVLTTKVT
+420 NNPVVLTTKVT

-464 GQNIAYDTT
+464 DQNMAYDTT
-473 TALTKNEYTKKGYS
+473 TALTTNEYTKKGYS
-487 FNGWNT
+487 FTGWNT
-493 KADGSGTKYAD
+493 KADGSGTEYAD

-513 TDGDTITL
+513 TDGDTIIL

-529 YKLTFNANKGSCS
+529 YKLTFDANKGSCS

-551 STYGV
+551 SAYGT
-556 LPTATRIGYTFDGW
+556 LPTATRTGYTFAGW
-570 YTLENNGVKVTKD
+570 YTLANNGVKVTKD

-598 NANSYNIRFDGNKA
+598 NANPYNIRFDGNKA
-612 SSGSMDAEYILYD
+612 SSGNMDAEYILYD
-625 ETKPLTANAY
+625 ETKQLTANAY
-635 KKTGYTFTGWN
+635 KKTGYTFAGWN
-646 TKADGSGKTYH
+646 TKADGSGKTYQ

-662 LNLATNGVITLYAQ
+662 LNLATSGLITLYAQ
-676 WSANHYS
+676 WSANPYS
-683 VVFDRNHATGG
+683 VVFDGNHATGG
-694 VVGAVSMIYD
+694 VVGAVSMVFD
-704 QSRQLPANGFT
+704 QSSQLPANAFT

-738 AYVTNLATSGVTTLY
+738 AYVINLATSGVATLY
-753 AQWKPLTDTRYTVY
+753 AQWKPLTDTRYTLY

-776 QNTGWF
+776 QNTGWYM
-782 ETQRRGTTD
+782 TQRRGTTD

-802 KTGFITPETEEL
+802 KTGFITPETTEL
-814 KIKPDGSSEAFY
+814 KVKADGSSEAY
-826 TFKRQQ
+826 YIFKRQQ
-832 YTITVNDNDKKI
+832 YTISVNDNDPKI
-844 KKWNAPKTAYYEEK
+844 KKWNAPTTAYYEEE
-858 VDVSFETNAG
+858 VDISFEVNAG

-878 IALEDVTQTTAHFTM
+878 ITLEDATQTTAHFKM

-925 TEYTYGDTVALPD
+925 TEYTYGDTIALPD

-946 FVFDGWYT
+946 FRFAGWYT
-954 TESFDGEPVTHI
+954 KESFDGEPVTHI
-966 LPDMIGNKTF
+966 LPDTIGNKTF

-987 TLDAQGGTIKDGNV
+987 TLDTQGGTIKDGNV

-1024 GWWDGYKTATEIGN
+1024 GWWDGYKTVTEIGN

-1069 DVSQAVAMTE
+1069 DASQAVAMTE

-1176 SPVMAYDVALC
+1176 SPVMAYSKNLC
-1187 KGDAEAYYGYLN
+1187 DGDAEAYYGYFK
-1199 MALNAMD
+1199 MALNAID

-1217 KRIHDYIIKNYSY
+1217 KKIHDYIVKNYSY
-1230 STYGYKLN
+1230 SAYGYKLN

-1248 GRMLTMKRGCCVGYS
+1248 GRMLTMKNGCCVGYS

-1271 YYGISCTLVS
+1271 YYEIPCTLVS
-1281 GTDHMWN
+1281 GIDHMWN
-1288 AIQINGKWYA
+1288 AIQMNGKWYA
-1298 LDVTWDDADG
+1298 LDVTWDDTDG
-1308 KQKNSKEQYQY
+1308 KQKNSKEQYRY
-1319 FLKGEKTFLADVSH
+1319 FMKGEKTFLANVSH
-1333 RVVNCMFIQDKVPI
+1333 RVVNCMFIQNKVPI
-1347 TEYACLTAPIL
+1347 TEYACLTAPTL
-1358 EKGDYGTQ
+1358 EKGDYGIQ
-1366 TSVKKSTANTKI
+1366 TSVKKSAADTKI
-1378 TVRSGIKYKITHT
+1378 TVRSGVKYKITNT

-1398 IGASSKSIKKAVIAK
+1398 IGVSSKNIKKAVIAK

-1424 TAISKNAFKNC
+1424 TAINKNAFKNC
-1435 KKLKKVIIQQGKL
+1435 KKLKKVIIQPGKI
-1448 SIGKNAFKGINKKAA
+1448 SIGKNAFKGINKKAV
-1463 FKVPKKNLK
+1463 FKVPKKNMK
-1472 SYKKMLSKAKT
+1472 SYKKVLAMAKI
-1483 GCKKTMKIAGW
+1483 GYKKNMRI
-1494 KVKK
+1494 VR

>member
-10 TVALSILL
+10 
-18 VLVAVFGTFT
+18 
-28 YMNKAKA
+28 
-35 SGNVVIDGITWG
+35 GITISIVFTLAIIISTFVHTNTVKAAKMTIDDVTWY
-47 FDINENNEAVNLY
+47 FDINEDNEVVNLY
-60 APWDITTS
+60 TPDDVATS

-89 KTNVS
+89 TVGDIKNS
-94 NESSLF
+94 GLF
-100 FGSLEPNTTVSFAQK
+100 KGSLEPNTTVSFAQK

-139 IPNSVTEIGDY
+139 IPDSVTEIGDY
-150 AFYNCNLIKSV
+150 AFYNC
-161 NIPENVTVIGENAF
+161 GR
-175 YNCGKI
+175 I

-187 YGLKELGKNAFGQC
+187 YDLTKIGKGAFEKC
-201 TGATFT
+201 TSATLT
-207 IENPNFAKDNLTN
+207 IENPNLAKENLVDS
-220 TGITYVTG
+220 GITFIVG
-228 YNNSTA
+228 CSNSTA
-234 REYYVKSVM
+234 REYYNEYVE
-243 PTLDDGIKESRW
+243 PDYGTSRW
-255 VSLDGTTKTDGTTY
+255 VSLDGTTKADGTTY

-283 TVTSGL
+283 TVASGL

-302 SDLTKCATKPYYT
+302 SDLTECVTKPYYT

-354 IMELTPKFTPKSYD
+354 TMELTPKFTPKSYD

-379 KGVSADLENTNKEQY
+379 KGVSVDLENTNKEQY
-394 VYSVGKVLNINVEK
+394 VYSVGKVLNTNVEK

-420 NNPIVLTTKVT
+420 NNPVVLTTKVT

-438 SFLAKWSPIHYD
+438 SFLAKWSPIHYG

-464 GQNIAYDTT
+464 GQNMAYDTT
-473 TALTKNEYTKKGYS
+473 TALTKNGYTKKGYS

-529 YKLTFNANKGSCS
+529 YKLTFNVNKGSCS

-583 TVMQSVYGETVYAHW
+583 TVMQSVHGETVYAHW
-598 NANSYNIRFDGNKA
+598 NTNPYNIRFDGNKA

-738 AYVTNLATSGVTTLY
+738 AYVANLATGGVTILY

-920 SGNAV
+920 SGNTI
-925 TEYTYGDTVALPD
+925 TEYTYGDTIALPD

-954 TESFDGEPVTHI
+954 KESFDGEPVTHI

-1056 AYTYVDGDTVNLY
+1056 AYTYVDGNTVNLY
-1069 DVSQAVAMTE
+1069 DASQAVAMTE

-1161 NNVSGVNTGKHYYMY
+1161 NNVSGINTGKHYYMY
-1176 SPVMAYDVALC
+1176 SPVMAYDIALC
-1187 KGDAEAYYGYLN
+1187 KGDAEAYYGYLK

-1298 LDVTWDDADG
+1298 LDVTWDDTDG

-1366 TSVKKSTANTKI
+1366 TSVKKSTPNTKI
-1378 TVRSGIKYKITHT
+1378 TVRSGVKYKITNT

-1494 KVKK
+1494 KVKKIENKELSPVQYF

>member
-10 TVALSILL
+10 GIIAIVVLALAITAGITVK
-18 VLVAVFGTFT
+18 
-28 YMNKAKA
+28 MNKAKA
-35 SGNVVIDGITWG
+35 SGNVTIDNILWF
-47 FDINENNEAVNLY
+47 FDIDNGKAVNLY
-60 APWDITTS
+60 TPADVETS

-89 KTNVS
+89 TVGDIKNS
-94 NESSLF
+94 GLF
-100 FGSLEPNTTVSFAQK
+100 KGSLEPNTTVSFAQK
-115 DGKTSITKINAYAFC
+115 DGKTSITEINAYAFC
-130 GCTNIQSVN
+130 GCTNIQSVD
-139 IPNSVTEIGDY
+139 IPDSVTEIGDY
-150 AFYNCNLIKSV
+150 AFYNC
-161 NIPENVTVIGENAF
+161 GR
-175 YNCGKI
+175 I

-187 YGLKELGKNAFGQC
+187 YDLTKIGKGAFEKC
-201 TGATFT
+201 TSATLT
-207 IENPNFAKDNLTN
+207 IENPNLAKENLVDS
-220 TGITYVTG
+220 GITFIVG
-228 YNNSTA
+228 CSNSTA
-234 REYYVKSVM
+234 REYYNEYVE
-243 PTLDDGIKESRW
+243 PDYGTSRW
-255 VSLDGTTKTDGTTY
+255 VSLDGTTKADGTTY

-283 TVTSGL
+283 TVASGL

-302 SDLTKCATKPYYT
+302 SDLTECATKPYYT

-394 VYSVGKVLNINVEK
+394 VYSVGKVLNTNVEK

-420 NNPIVLTTKVT
+420 NNPVVLTTEVT

-455 NTADAGSMT
+455 NMADAGSMT

-473 TALTKNEYTKKGYS
+473 AALTKNGYTKKGYS

-529 YKLTFNANKGSCS
+529 YKLTFDVNKGSCS

-556 LPTATRIGYTFDGW
+556 LPTATRIGYTFAGW

-583 TVMQSVYGETVYAHW
+583 TVMQSVHGETVYAHW

-612 SSGSMDAEYILYD
+612 SNGSMDAEYILYD

-715 RTGYQFDGWNT
+715 RTGYQFDGWNA

-878 IALEDVTQTTAHFTM
+878 IALEDSTQTTAHFTM

-938 ASTMSLPG
+938 ASNMSLPG
-946 FVFDGWYT
+946 FVFAGWYT
-954 TESFDGEPVTHI
+954 KESFDGEPVTHI
-966 LPDMIGNKTF
+966 LPDTIGNKTF

-1056 AYTYVDGDTVNLY
+1056 AYTYVDGNTVNLY
-1069 DVSQAVAMTE
+1069 DASQAVVMTE

-1176 SPVMAYDVALC
+1176 SPVMAYDIALC
-1187 KGDAEAYYGYLN
+1187 KGDAEAYYGYLK

-1288 AIQINGKWYA
+1288 TIQINGKWYA
-1298 LDVTWDDADG
+1298 LDVTWDDTDG

-1366 TSVKKSTANTKI
+1366 TSVKKSTPNTKI
-1378 TVRSGIKYKITHT
+1378 TVRSGVKYKITNT

>member
-10 TVALSILL
+10 
-18 VLVAVFGTFT
+18 
-28 YMNKAKA
+28 
-35 SGNVVIDGITWG
+35 GITISIVFTLAIIISTFVHTNTVKAAKMTIDDVTWY
-47 FDINENNEAVNLY
+47 FDINEDNEVVNLY
-60 APWDITTS
+60 TPDDVATS

-89 KTNVS
+89 TVGDIKNS
-94 NESSLF
+94 GLF
-100 FGSLEPNTTVSFAQK
+100 KGSLEPNTTVSFAQK

-139 IPNSVTEIGDY
+139 IPDSVTEIGDY

-187 YGLKELGKNAFGQC
+187 YGLKELGKNAFCQC

-228 YNNSTA
+228 YDNSTA

-255 VSLDGTTKTDGTTY
+255 VSLDGTTKADGTTY

-283 TVTSGL
+283 TVASGL

-302 SDLTKCATKPYYT
+302 SDLTECATKPYYT

-394 VYSVGKVLNINVEK
+394 VYSVGKVLNTNVEK

-420 NNPIVLTTKVT
+420 NNPVVLTTEVT

-455 NTADAGSMT
+455 NMADAGSMT

-529 YKLTFNANKGSCS
+529 YKLTFDANKGSCS

-556 LPTATRIGYTFDGW
+556 LPTATRIGYTFAGW

-583 TVMQSVYGETVYAHW
+583 TVMQSVHGETVYAHW
-598 NANSYNIRFDGNKA
+598 NANPYNIRFDGNKA

-625 ETKPLTANAY
+625 ETKPLAANAY

-738 AYVTNLATSGVTTLY
+738 AYVTNLATGGVTTLY

-782 ETQRRGTTD
+782 ETQRHGTTD

-878 IALEDVTQTTAHFTM
+878 IVLEDATQTTAHFTM

-925 TEYTYGDTVALPD
+925 TEYTYGDTVDLPN

-954 TESFDGEPVTHI
+954 KESFDGEPVTHI
-966 LPDMIGNKTF
+966 LPDTIGNKTF

-1056 AYTYVDGDTVNLY
+1056 AYTYVDGNTVNLY
-1069 DVSQAVAMTE
+1069 DASQAVVMTE

-1176 SPVMAYDVALC
+1176 SPVMAYDIALC
-1187 KGDAEAYYGYLN
+1187 KGDAEAYYGYLK

-1288 AIQINGKWYA
+1288 TIQINGKWYA
-1298 LDVTWDDADG
+1298 LDVTWDDTDG

-1366 TSVKKSTANTKI
+1366 TSVKKSTPNTKI
-1378 TVRSGIKYKITHT
+1378 TVRSGVKYKITNT

>member
-35 SGNVVIDGITWG
+35 SGYDTIDGVEWL
-47 FDINENNEAVNLY
+47 FDIVDEKATNLY
-60 APWDITTS
+60 ISKDVETS

-139 IPNSVTEIGDY
+139 IPDSVTEIGDY
-150 AFYNCNLIKSV
+150 AFYNCINMTTATGI
-161 NIPENVTVIGENAF
+161 ENVETLGNSAF
-175 YNCGKI
+175 EGCEFLMDVTLNKTTTFGSKIFDNC
-181 SSFTIP
+181 SCLRLTI
-187 YGLKELGKNAFGQC
+187 
-201 TGATFT
+201 T
-207 IENPNFAKDNLTN
+207 NPNMDLSDQNFVPARL
-220 TGITYVTG
+220 IG
-228 YNNSTA
+228 YENSTA
-234 REYYVKSVM
+234 KEYHNKKNFSSN
-243 PTLDDGIKESRW
+243 KW

-283 TVTSGL
+283 TVASGL

-302 SDLTKCATKPYYT
+302 SDLTECATKPYYA

-354 IMELTPKFTPKSYD
+354 IMKLTPKFTPKSYD
-368 IVYSLNGGQWK
+368 IFYSLNGGQWK

-394 VYSVGKVLNINVEK
+394 VYSVGKVLNTNVEK

-420 NNPIVLTTKVT
+420 NNPVVLTTKVT

-473 TALTKNEYTKKGYS
+473 TALTKNGYTKKGYS

-529 YKLTFNANKGSCS
+529 YKLTFDANKGSCS

-556 LPTATRIGYTFDGW
+556 LPTATRIGYTFAGW
-570 YTLENNGVKVTKD
+570 YTPEDNGVKVTKD

-612 SSGSMDAEYILYD
+612 SNGSMDAEYILYD

-635 KKTGYTFTGWN
+635 KKTGYTFAGWN

-907 KYTISYEMNHGTN
+907 KYTISYEMNHGIN

-954 TESFDGEPVTHI
+954 KESFDGEPVTHI
-966 LPDMIGNKTF
+966 LPDTIGNKTF

-1104 FANYRFVPEERTIRK
+1104 FANYRFVPEERTIKK

-1217 KRIHDYIIKNYSY
+1217 KKIHDYIIKNYSY

-1298 LDVTWDDADG
+1298 LDVTWDDTDG

-1378 TVRSGIKYKITHT
+1378 TVRSGVKYKITHT

-1413 TVKINKKTYKV
+1413 AVKINKKTYKV

>member
-10 TVALSILL
+10 GIIAIVVLALAITAGITVK
-18 VLVAVFGTFT
+18 
-28 YMNKAKA
+28 MNKAKA
-35 SGNVVIDGITWG
+35 SGNVTIDNILWF
-47 FDINENNEAVNLY
+47 FDIDNGKAVNLY
-60 APWDITTS
+60 TPADVETS

-139 IPNSVTEIGDY
+139 IPDSVTEIGDY
-150 AFYNCNLIKSV
+150 AFYNC
-161 NIPENVTVIGENAF
+161 GR
-175 YNCGKI
+175 I

-187 YGLKELGKNAFGQC
+187 YDLTKIGKGAFEKC
-201 TGATFT
+201 TSATLT
-207 IENPNFAKDNLTN
+207 IENPNLAKENLVDS
-220 TGITYVTG
+220 GITFIVG
-228 YNNSTA
+228 CSNSTA
-234 REYYVKSVM
+234 REYYNEYVE
-243 PTLDDGIKESRW
+243 PDYGTSRW
-255 VSLDGTTKTDGTTY
+255 FSLDGTTKADGTTY

-283 TVTSGL
+283 TIASGL

-302 SDLTKCATKPYYT
+302 SDLTECATKPYYT
-315 LDGYYLG
+315 LDGYYFG

-336 NDKMITK
+336 NDKMIAK

-394 VYSVGKVLNINVEK
+394 VYSVGKVLNTNVEK

-420 NNPIVLTTKVT
+420 NHPVVLTTKVT

-450 IKFDK
+450 IKFNK

-464 GQNIAYDTT
+464 GQNIAYDIT
-473 TALTKNEYTKKGYS
+473 TALAKNEYTKKGYS

-529 YKLTFNANKGSCS
+529 YKLTFDANKGSCS

-556 LPTATRIGYTFDGW
+556 LPTATRIGYTFAGW

-635 KKTGYTFTGWN
+635 KKTGYTFAGWN

-662 LNLATNGVITLYAQ
+662 LNLVTNGVITLYAQ

-704 QSRQLPANGFT
+704 QSCQLPANGFT

-868 YQAAGITTDS
+868 YRAAGITTDS

-954 TESFDGEPVTHI
+954 KESFDGEPVTHI

-1056 AYTYVDGDTVNLY
+1056 AYTYVDGNTVNLY
-1069 DVSQAVAMTE
+1069 DASQVVAMTE

-1104 FANYRFVPEERTIRK
+1104 FANYRFVPEERTIKK

-1217 KRIHDYIIKNYSY
+1217 KRIHDYIVKNYSY

-1298 LDVTWDDADG
+1298 LDVTWDDTDG
-1308 KQKNSKEQYQY
+1308 KQKNSKGQYQY

-1333 RVVNCMFIQDKVPI
+1333 RVVNCMFIKDKVPI

-1378 TVRSGIKYKITHT
+1378 TVRSGVKYKITNT

-1483 GCKKTMKIAGW
+1483 GCKKTMKIACW

>member
-10 TVALSILL
+10 
-18 VLVAVFGTFT
+18 
-28 YMNKAKA
+28 
-35 SGNVVIDGITWG
+35 GITISIVFTLAIIISTFVHTNTVKAAKMTIDDVTWY
-47 FDINENNEAVNLY
+47 FDINEDNEVVNLY
-60 APWDITTS
+60 TPDDIATS

-100 FGSLEPNTTVSFAQK
+100 FGSLEPNTTVRFAQK

-139 IPNSVTEIGDY
+139 IPDSVTEIGDY
-150 AFYNCNLIKSV
+150 AFYNC
-161 NIPENVTVIGENAF
+161 GR
-175 YNCGKI
+175 I
-181 SSFTIP
+181 SSFIIP
-187 YGLKELGKNAFGQC
+187 YDLTKIGKGAFEKC
-201 TGATFT
+201 TSATLT
-207 IENPNFAKDNLTN
+207 IENPNLAKENLVDS
-220 TGITYVTG
+220 GITFIVG
-228 YNNSTA
+228 CSNSTA
-234 REYYVKSVM
+234 REYYNEYVE
-243 PTLDDGIKESRW
+243 PDYGTSRW
-255 VSLDGTTKTDGTTY
+255 VSLDGTTKADGTTY

-283 TVTSGL
+283 TIDSGL

-302 SDLTKCATKPYYT
+302 SDLTECATKPYYA

-354 IMELTPKFTPKSYD
+354 TMELTPKFTPKSYD

-394 VYSVGKVLNINVEK
+394 VYSVGKVLNTNIEK

-420 NNPIVLTTKVT
+420 NNPVVLTTKVI

-473 TALTKNEYTKKGYS
+473 TALTKNGYTKKGYS

-521 YAQWSANP
+521 YAQWLANP
-529 YKLTFNANKGSCS
+529 YELTFDANKGSCS

-551 STYGV
+551 STYGI
-556 LPTATRIGYTFDGW
+556 LPTATRIGYTFAGW
-570 YTLENNGVKVTKD
+570 YTLENNGVKVTKN

-612 SSGSMDAEYILYD
+612 SNGSMDAEYVLYD

-878 IALEDVTQTTAHFTM
+878 IALENATQTTAHFTM

-946 FVFDGWYT
+946 FVFAGWYT
-954 TESFDGEPVTHI
+954 KESFDGEPVTHI
-966 LPDMIGNKTF
+966 LPDTIGNKTF

-1038 TEYGDKT
+1038 MEYGDKT

-1298 LDVTWDDADG
+1298 LDVTWDDTDG

-1366 TSVKKSTANTKI
+1366 TSVKKSTSNTKI
-1378 TVRSGIKYKITHT
+1378 TVRSGVKYKITHT

-1413 TVKINKKTYKV
+1413 KVKINKKTYKV

-1463 FKVPKKNLK
+1463 FIVPKKNLK